1 MQLQHKKTQQAMPCN
16 YLKPPLFGKFSIVSS
31 ARVTWGPGEPVC
43 DGAGWW
49 VVLGSWELLEH
60 LEPGEQL
67 AGLWQ
72 HVTPYQLRAITTTAH
87 HIKYILPPAPP
98 QPPYSTTSTT
108 IKHHHHHQYQ
118 LAHHQSYIH
127 HHHSTPSH
135 TIGLI
140 KQDIAKVSQ
149 H

>member
-49 VVLGSWELLEH
+49 VVLGSWELLDH

-87 HIKYILPPAPP
+87 HIKYILPTAPP
-98 QPPYSTTSTT
+98 QPPYSTRLRQKWPPLRKS
-108 IKHHHHHQYQ
+108 IR
-118 LAHHQSYIH
+118 
-127 HHHSTPSH
+127 PSW
-135 TIGLI
+135 ILSPFCMPFP
-140 KQDIAKVSQ
+140 KLFSESL
-149 H
+149 